1 MVSANIISGNLTA
14 SISDHVPQFLV
25 ASNIFSIPHI
35 TNLINMKET
44 GQLRLIK
51 KILYVIIF
59 QLT

>member
-35 TNLINMKET
+35 TNLKNMKET
-44 GQLRLIK
+44 GQHLIK
-51 KILYVIIF
+51 KILCVIIF